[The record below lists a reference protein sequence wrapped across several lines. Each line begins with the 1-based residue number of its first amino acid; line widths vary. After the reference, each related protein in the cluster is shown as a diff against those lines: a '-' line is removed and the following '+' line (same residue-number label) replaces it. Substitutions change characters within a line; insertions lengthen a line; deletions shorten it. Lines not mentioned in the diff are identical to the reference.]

1 MWNRTGAWILLA
13 LMLIGAAAV
22 WIGDVDE
29 SVSLSAAME
38 VWGDVIRDVDQFGL
52 TLIRVSDKKEMEFGR
67 NLSRGMID
75 ASAGN
80 SDWQS
85 YVTAVGQGLVPYVR
99 RPGIQYEFHVV
110 EGSWI
115 NAFALP
121 GGQVFIST
129 GMLKFLRSESELAS
143 ILGHEIAHVDQRHCI
158 EMFQSQI
165 ALDRIGMDEIGH
177 LAEMTHQV
185 VSAGYRKYQEHEADA
200 AGLRFAMA
208 AGYEPGAIVSTFERL
223 RERYEEPTTTRS
235 KKPIGEIT
243 GSLIEALG
251 SYFESH
257 PPTADRI
264 SRLKQLVAR
273 KHPAIRKKSFYIGK
287 ENYLRKIPKSSEQFD
302 GETVDSRGK
311 VL

>member
-1 MWNRTGAWILLA
+1 MWNRTGAWIALA

-129 GMLKFLRSESELAS
+129 GMLKFLRS
-143 ILGHEIAHVDQRHCI
+143 
-158 EMFQSQI
+158 
-165 ALDRIGMDEIGH
+165 
-177 LAEMTHQV
+177 
-185 VSAGYRKYQEHEADA
+185 
-200 AGLRFAMA
+200 
-208 AGYEPGAIVSTFERL
+208 GA
-223 RERYEEPTTTRS
+223 
-235 KKPIGEIT
+235 
-243 GSLIEALG
+243 
-251 SYFESH
+251 
-257 PPTADRI
+257 
-264 SRLKQLVAR
+264 
-273 KHPAIRKKSFYIGK
+273 
-287 ENYLRKIPKSSEQFD
+287 
-302 GETVDSRGK
+302 
-311 VL
+311 